1 MTDKK
6 NVPERP
12 DDKEQIFES
21 MAQAG
26 NSARGLELIDKLEA
40 GDHARARAQRLK
52 HQEKIR
58 GLRGRVKWEGNLDQ
72 MRGGD

>member
-12 DDKEQIFES
+12 DDKRQLFES
-21 MAQAG
+21 RAQAG
-26 NSARGLELIDKLEA
+26 NPSRGLELIDKLDA
-40 GDHARARAQRLK
+40 GDHARAEAQQLK

-58 GLRGRVKWEGNLDQ
+58 RLRGRLKWEGNLDQ